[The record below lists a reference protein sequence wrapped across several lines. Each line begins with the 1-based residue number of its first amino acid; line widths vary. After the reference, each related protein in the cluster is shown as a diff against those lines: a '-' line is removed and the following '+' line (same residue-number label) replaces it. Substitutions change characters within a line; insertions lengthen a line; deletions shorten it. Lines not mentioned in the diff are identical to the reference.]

1 MLKSLAGDC
10 PGEVVFVETKKQRK
24 SLEELTTGEY
34 SALLRLYLNENKR
47 AQAIEQAAQNL
58 SALEMLVQFETMVA
72 MHKRHQAA
80 AQSAN
85 YQVALHEVVEI
96 AEKFFTVED
105 PRLIEK
111 DLKTSRVWNAIK
123 ASPADFALFQD
134 TLAFLFTW
142 GERPMVPTPAY
153 LKQIVMNRIYAEAPQ
168 EGESTLVIRLR
179 DGLRLIAGH
188 IRDLYTITS
197 PDDMVAVRSG
207 TDQSVAQAGNPTG
220 ALQFMTSDPNHGDLV
235 YQVVK
240 DGVDTVM
247 LTVKLQNYR
256 PRPKFINLRRQG
268 RLLQAMPL
276 RDDFAWFPKLAI
288 GKYEIEL
295 QNAGTAS
302 GKRVDIHIV

>member
-1 MLKSLAGDC
+1 MC
-10 PGEVVFVETKKQRK
+10 TCRVVLVDTKKQRK
-24 SLEELTTGEY
+24 NLEKLTPAEY
-34 SALLRLYLNENKR
+34 SSLLKLYLDEDKQP
-47 AQAIEQAAQNL
+47 QAIKQASENL

-72 MHKRHQAA
+72 VSKRHQATTQPA
-80 AQSAN
+80 SF
-85 YQVALHEVVEI
+85 QVALHEVVAI
-96 AEKFFTVED
+96 AEKFFSVED
-105 PRLIEK
+105 PRAMEK
-111 DLKTSRVWNAIK
+111 DLQASRIWNAIK

-142 GERPMVPTPAY
+142 GERPMLPTPAY

-168 EGESTLVIRLR
+168 DGESTIVIRLR

-188 IRDLYTITS
+188 IRDLYNITN

-207 TDQSVAQAGNPTG
+207 SDQASAHAGNPTG
-220 ALQFMTSDPNHGDLV
+220 ALQFMTSEANQGDLV

-240 DGVDTVM
+240 DGADTVM

-268 RLLQAMPL
+268 RLLQSMPL
-276 RDDFAWFPKLAI
+276 RDDFAWFSQLAV

-295 QNAGTAS
+295 QNAGSVS

>member
-1 MLKSLAGDC
+1 MDTK
-10 PGEVVFVETKKQRK
+10 KKQRK
-24 SLEELTTGEY
+24 NLEKLTPAEY
-34 SALLRLYLNENKR
+34 SGLLRLYLDEDQQP
-47 AQAIEQAAQNL
+47 QAIQQAAENL

-72 MHKRHQAA
+72 INKRHQAT
-80 AQSAN
+80 AQPAS
-85 YQVALHEVVEI
+85 YQVALHDVVEI
-96 AEKFFTVED
+96 AEKFFSVED
-105 PRLIEK
+105 PRAIEK
-111 DLKTSRVWNAIK
+111 DLQASRIWNAIK

-142 GERPMVPTPAY
+142 GEKPMVPTPVY

-168 EGESTLVIRLR
+168 EGESTIVILLR

-188 IRDLYTITS
+188 IRDLYNITN

-207 TDQSVAQAGNPTG
+207 SDQASAQVGNPTG
-220 ALQFMTSDPNHGDLV
+220 ALQFMTSEANQGDLV

-240 DGVDTVM
+240 DGADTVM

-268 RLLQAMPL
+268 RLLQSMPL
-276 RDDFAWFPKLAI
+276 RDDFAWFSQLAV

-295 QNAGTAS
+295 QNAGNVG

>member
-1 MLKSLAGDC
+1 M
-10 PGEVVFVETKKQRK
+10 ETKKQRK
-24 SLEELTTGEY
+24 NLEKLTPAEY
-34 SALLRLYLNENKR
+34 SRLLKLYLDEKKQP
-47 AQAIEQAAQNL
+47 QAIQLASENL

-72 MHKRHQAA
+72 LSKRHEATAEQAGFR
-80 AQSAN
+80 
-85 YQVALHEVVEI
+85 VALHEVVEI
-96 AEKFFTVED
+96 AEKFFSVED
-105 PRLIEK
+105 PRAIEK
-111 DLKTSRVWNAIK
+111 DLQTSRTWQAIK

-168 EGESTLVIRLR
+168 EGESTIVIRLR

-188 IRDLYTITS
+188 IRELYNLTNA
-197 PDDMVAVRSG
+197 DDMVAVRSFGDQTAGQVG
-207 TDQSVAQAGNPTG
+207 TPTG
-220 ALQFMTSDPNHGDLV
+220 ALQFMTSEANQGDLV

-268 RLLQAMPL
+268 RLLQSMPL
-276 RDDFAWFPKLAI
+276 RDDFAWFSQLSV

-295 QNAGTAS
+295 QNAGGVG

>member
-1 MLKSLAGDC
+1 VDT
-10 PGEVVFVETKKQRK
+10 EKQRK
-24 SLEELTTGEY
+24 NLDKLTPAEY
-34 SALLRLYLNENKR
+34 SALLRLYLDEDKQP
-47 AQAIEQAAQNL
+47 QAIQQAAENL

-72 MHKRHQAA
+72 INKRHQAA
-80 AQSAN
+80 AQPAGYRVDLN
-85 YQVALHEVVEI
+85 DVVEI
-96 AEKFFTVED
+96 AEKFFSVED
-105 PRLIEK
+105 PRAIEK
-111 DLKTSRVWNAIK
+111 DLQASRIWNAIK

-142 GERPMVPTPAY
+142 GERPMVPTPVY

-168 EGESTLVIRLR
+168 DGESTIVIRLR

-188 IRDLYTITS
+188 IRDLYNITN

-207 TDQSVAQAGNPTG
+207 SDQTTAQAGNPTG
-220 ALQFMTSDPNHGDLV
+220 ALQFMTSEANQGDLV

-240 DGVDTVM
+240 DGADTVM

-268 RLLQAMPL
+268 RLLQSMPL
-276 RDDFAWFPKLAI
+276 RDDFAWFSQLAV

-295 QNAGTAS
+295 QNAGNAG